1 MSAAELDAQIRAL
14 ATARAAEPTP
24 FPAEPP
30 MDGAQVHQLDNLLW
44 HVRAAA
50 DAPLLELCF
59 FHPGLGW
66 STLRL
71 SRGQAEDLHT
81 ACEFAA
87 QDLMVRHNPSTAIT
101 GTDTP

>member
-44 HVRAAA
+44 HVRPAA
-50 DAPLLELCF
+50 DAPL
-59 FHPGLGW
+59 
-66 STLRL
+66 R
-71 SRGQAEDLHT
+71 R
-81 ACEFAA
+81 
-87 QDLMVRHNPSTAIT
+87 
-101 GTDTP
+101 